1 VSYFQFGGYNPLC
14 QAKKFLG
21 KNVPLPKGKE
31 DIFITME
38 YIITESQLQ
47 RIISEQPDSHFGLER
62 FGYNPDKPETTNKAI
77 ESQRELHNSKLYRTL
92 LQTITAF
99 VPIVGP
105 SLSMG
110 LMGMDVKRDYDNA
123 STKEEKGN
131 IILSYVIGM
140 AFVWGLGKVF
150 KSVAS
155 LGETGM
161 KQLSKKISRG
171 LPYSSLSTQ
180 EAAVIFEVTSG
191 QQFWIDKLKKK

>member
-1 VSYFQFGGYNPLC
+1 
-14 QAKKFLG
+14 
-21 KNVPLPKGKE
+21 
-31 DIFITME
+31 
-38 YIITESQLQ
+38 
-47 RIISEQPDSHFGLER
+47 
-62 FGYNPDKPETTNKAI
+62 
-77 ESQRELHNSKLYRTL
+77 
-92 LQTITAF
+92 
-99 VPIVGP
+99 
-105 SLSMG
+105 
-110 LMGMDVKRDYDNA
+110 MGMDVKRDYDKA